1 MATETKKVVTLD
13 VLGAAI
19 NKIKTDYPTTDQVTQ
34 MLENAGTAGL
44 EYATED
50 EVLALFADTQNGGET
65 GNENA

>member
-19 NKIKTDYPTTDQVTQ
+19 NKIKTDYTTTDQVTQ

-44 EYATED
+44 EYATEA
-50 EVLALFADTQNGGET
+50 EVLALFADTPSGGET